1 MGIFDGII
9 EWFQNLGKPND
20 VDDTYLISELKKMD
34 DDEELRM
41 YREIVKQAEAA
52 KPEDKE
58 FVYKDEYV
66 PLDDNT
72 LKQNSYDKYSPD
84 YESSTKA
91 VEKNYDEKLQNIE
104 KKENKNKSDAAEKV
118 NYYKDKYDDLQ
129 DYYKNAAVKSGI
141 ADSSIMGSK
150 KQALGDERDNHIE
163 QTQKT
168 LEDNLK
174 YAAEERE
181 RATEN
186 KNDKLDELKDDFDKS
201 VADYFVK
208 LQKEEQKK
216 VDEVNTHNEKTAKE
230 EEKYKAYQEKVVEEK
245 MQELKDKQKE
255 MLRNEK
261 LYGYEGE
268 REKEYDKRYNKA
280 LDFYGQLPK
289 KDALAA
295 IGKNSD
301 LVRYLGNK
309 YYLLVEE
316 IRNGK

>member
-104 KKENKNKSDAAEKV
+104 KKRIKTKV
-118 NYYKDKYDDLQ
+118 ML
-129 DYYKNAAVKSGI
+129 
-141 ADSSIMGSK
+141 
-150 KQALGDERDNHIE
+150 
-163 QTQKT
+163 
-168 LEDNLK
+168 LK
-174 YAAEERE
+174 RLIII
-181 RATEN
+181 RIN
-186 KNDKLDELKDDFDKS
+186 MMICKIIIRMRQL
-201 VADYFVK
+201 
-208 LQKEEQKK
+208 
-216 VDEVNTHNEKTAKE
+216 
-230 EEKYKAYQEKVVEEK
+230 KVVL
-245 MQELKDKQKE
+245 QIHQ
-255 MLRNEK
+255 
-261 LYGYEGE
+261 
-268 REKEYDKRYNKA
+268 
-280 LDFYGQLPK
+280 
-289 KDALAA
+289 
-295 IGKNSD
+295 
-301 LVRYLGNK
+301 
-309 YYLLVEE
+309 
-316 IRNGK
+316 